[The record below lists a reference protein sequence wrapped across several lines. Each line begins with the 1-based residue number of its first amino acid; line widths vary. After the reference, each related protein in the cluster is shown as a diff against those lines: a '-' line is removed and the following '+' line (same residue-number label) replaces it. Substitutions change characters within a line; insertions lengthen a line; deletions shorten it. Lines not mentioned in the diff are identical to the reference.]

1 MSDKEIQ
8 LLQEKLEFAE
18 KSSQQL
24 IERYFEQERKI
35 RDLNKQIA
43 NADVERD
50 KAVER
55 AVKDTKFT
63 VEKDTVQK
71 VCDIIDDCIGQAVFE
86 YTDKVRKSYKIPTKY
101 GYEE

>member
-1 MSDKEIQ
+1 MSREQI
-8 LLQEKLEFAE
+8 LEAKLDFAE
-18 KSSQQL
+18 KEAQAL

-35 RDLNKQIA
+35 RGLNKQIA
-43 NADVERD
+43 NAEAERD
-50 KAVER
+50 KAVEK
-55 AVKDTKFT
+55 AIKDTKFT